1 MNGVYEYCRF
11 WHIEIFC
18 INYTLIEAVLT
29 EVDGPKNLQEYGA
42 LNMQKKIGP
51 EELEKGRLM

>member
-11 WHIEIFC
+11 WHIEIFF
-18 INYTLIEAVLT
+18 INYTPIEAVLI

-42 LNMQKKIGP
+42 LNMQKKNWSRGA
-51 EELEKGRLM
+51 